1 VPWWCGEG
9 TRNSSLVLHSIILAL
24 PGCAPAVE
32 LRRDSLSVIPL
43 PHEPAEADCSG
54 SLSTS
59 CQSNELHPPT
69 NMDAR
74 ATHRARTNFAKCHL
88 SQLKEAQE
96 IPLCEHRN
104 NPITC
109 LPHSVGF
116 EPWSS
121 HCPIVMSWCR
131 YFKSASVFR
140 YTGRYFSSWF
150 GICCRFFKIL

>member
-1 VPWWCGEG
+1 MRSWPCYRHPTTEVCVVPWWCGEG

-88 SQLKEAQE
+88 SQLK
-96 IPLCEHRN
+96 R
-104 NPITC
+104 
-109 LPHSVGF
+109 G
-116 EPWSS
+116 
-121 HCPIVMSWCR
+121 
-131 YFKSASVFR
+131 
-140 YTGRYFSSWF
+140 TGNSPV
-150 GICCRFFKIL
+150 